1 MNGTGLRLQ
10 QMAVRLKMVAIGYWF
25 LPAPRDE
32 INIPPSDLVASAA
45 ARGAA
50 PPI

>member
-10 QMAVRLKMVAIGYWF
+10 QMAVRLKIVAIGYWF

-32 INIPPSDLVASAA
+32 IKHPAERVGCIGGCPRSCATD
-45 ARGAA
+45 
-50 PPI
+50 